1 MLGPIFARAIMSLLQ
16 GRAAARFDRQ
26 TQQPDATQ
34 WQTLSRILSRNA
46 NTEVGRLYGF
56 AEMKCPADFQARVP
70 LVTAEEIAPLIARM
84 AAGEQGV
91 LTAQTPNFFC
101 QTGGT
106 TGQPKLSPVTPDYT
120 KEFQGTIHTWLYHV
134 RRQFPDILG
143 GKAMYLVG
151 TAEAG
156 RTEGDIPYGT
166 MTGYNFKALPGFM
179 QKLYALPYEYALIQ
193 DYEAKYYTALRIALP
208 QDVRFLISVT
218 PNNLLLLGRKL
229 AQYDERLLDDLEA
242 GTLWDELPITAEVRQ
257 ALAPGLG
264 PQPEV
269 ARRLRELRQRRGSA
283 LRPVDVWPNLRL
295 LACWKSGPS
304 APYLEEFPPL
314 YADVPIFDAIYSA
327 TEGWMNIPMSHTEVG
342 GALAVGTHFFEFFAE
357 QDEARQGPALLAGE
371 LQEGQ
376 RYAIVLTASSGMYRY
391 DIGDIVTCV
400 GHYHR
405 TPVVAFSHK
414 QSGACNLVGEKL
426 NDGEVSAAVT
436 GVTAA
441 SGLKVIFFTLV
452 PGTSDPPAYR
462 AVVEFATT
470 ATGEQA
476 QQFRQQLERQLRQ
489 QAWGYENHRKL
500 GDLGPLSLSVLQAGS
515 NDRFRAA
522 FLKGGGN
529 EAQMKPRHLVED
541 PSFLH
546 GLKVEREVNED

>member
-304 APYLEEFPPL
+304 APYPAAKMAGEGYCRAYCRSYGLPTKIVRFFNVYGPGIRRLVVHDLILKLLHDPSRLEIFGDGNQVRDFLHVDDAVAGMHLVAEKGAPGELYHVGSGQPVSIRQL
-314 YADVPIFDAIYSA
+314 IAVIANQLNLTDLKIVSVGNSWKGDMPQWYADPSK
-327 TEGWMNIPMSHTEVG
+327 
-342 GALAVGTHFFEFFAE
+342 
-357 QDEARQGPALLAGE
+357 
-371 LQEGQ
+371 LQELGFNTS
-376 RYAIVLTASSGMYRY
+376 VDL
-391 DIGDIVTCV
+391 
-400 GHYHR
+400 
-405 TPVVAFSHK
+405 P
-414 QSGACNLVGEKL
+414 
-426 NDGEVSAAVT
+426 T
-436 GVTAA
+436 GVAET
-441 SGLKVIFFTLV
+441 I
-452 PGTSDPPAYR
+452 
-462 AVVEFATT
+462 EWI
-470 ATGEQA
+470 
-476 QQFRQQLERQLRQ
+476 RQ
-489 QAWGYENHRKL
+489 
-500 GDLGPLSLSVLQAGS
+500 
-515 NDRFRAA
+515 
-522 FLKGGGN
+522 N
-529 EAQMKPRHLVED
+529 ELDGCQ
-541 PSFLH
+541 
-546 GLKVEREVNED
+546 